1 MKFLVAVLAATAACG
16 FAPVSLAQ
24 DQHSHDHDHA
34 HAHATK
40 AVCVVTPTQ
49 GNKCKGVVTFE
60 TLEDGQVKITAK
72 ISGLTP
78 NQKHAMHVHEFGDIT
93 GPDGMTT
100 GGHYNPEGHEHGLPE
115 QEKRHAGDF
124 GNLQA
129 DAEGNADF
137 TLTVDNLTITE
148 KNAVIGRGIVIH
160 AKPDD
165 GGQPTG
171 NAGDRIGVGVIGVTK
186 S

>member
-1 MKFLVAVLAATAACG
+1 MK
-16 FAPVSLAQ
+16 VS
-24 DQHSHDHDHA
+24 
-34 HAHATK
+34 
-40 AVCVVTPTQ
+40 
-49 GNKCKGVVTFE
+49 
-60 TLEDGQVKITAK
+60 AK

-93 GPDGMTT
+93 SDDGSSL
-100 GGHYNPEGHEHGLPE
+100 GGHYNPEHHEHGLPE
-115 QEKRHAGDF
+115 QEHRHAGDL

-129 DAEGNADF
+129 DGEGKADY
-137 TLTVDNLTITE
+137 TLTVDNMTIMD

-171 NAGDRIGVGVIGVTK
+171 NAGDRIGVGVIGIAQPKTE
-186 S
+186 